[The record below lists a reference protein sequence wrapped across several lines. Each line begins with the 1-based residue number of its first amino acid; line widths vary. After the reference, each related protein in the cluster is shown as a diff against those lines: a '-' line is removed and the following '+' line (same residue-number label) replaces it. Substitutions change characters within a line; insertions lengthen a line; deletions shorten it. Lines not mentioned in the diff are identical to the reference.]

1 MGGIQTFVNVVKSLI
16 KGSTKSTFRNNPL
29 PLFLG
34 NIPKEYHFFLLL
46 PNNDPINP
54 QAMIP
59 VWRQRIDQSNFFWFV
74 LKQYCHDFGL
84 CICPELRGSPP
95 KNEKNSRYI

>member
-1 MGGIQTFVNVVKSLI
+1 MGGIQTFVNVVKILI
-16 KGSTKSTFRNNPL
+16 KGSTKSTFRNNP
-29 PLFLG
+29 PPPFFLG

-59 VWRQRIDQSNFFWFV
+59 VWRQRIDQSNFFWF
-74 LKQYCHDFGL
+74 GL
-84 CICPELRGSPP
+84 YHKFSNNTVMILACVYAQ
-95 KNEKNSRYI
+95 N